1 MLAVFIGTGVQV
13 TAMTLSILCFALFGL
28 LSPANRGALVTAFL
42 VLFVVCGIFAGYF
55 SARFFKLFG
64 GKSWKWHV
72 VLTATF
78 FPGCIFSV
86 FFVLNLILWRANS
99 SGAVPFVILLV
110 VVLLWVCVSV
120 PLTFLGARV
129 GLKQRA
135 IAIPMRVS
143 QVPRPVPQ
151 QPWFMHWWLTVL
163 AGGLLPFGAIFVE
176 LFHIMSSI
184 WLHQIYYLYGF
195 LIIVFCILAIT
206 CAEVAIVLCYAQLNF
221 EDHNWWWRSFLGA
234 GSSSMYLMLYSVAY
248 FFHKLEISSVVSA
261 LLYFGYMSV
270 FSFAFMF
277 LAGTFGF
284 FATFAFVRKIYGSIK
299 VE

>member
-1 MLAVFIGTGVQV
+1 MVLV
-13 TAMTLSILCFALFGL
+13 GL
-28 LSPANRGALVTAFL
+28 GR
-42 VLFVVCGIFAGYF
+42 
-55 SARFFKLFG
+55 
-64 GKSWKWHV
+64 
-72 VLTATF
+72 
-78 FPGCIFSV
+78 
-86 FFVLNLILWRANS
+86 
-99 SGAVPFVILLV
+99 
-110 VVLLWVCVSV
+110 
-120 PLTFLGARV
+120 ARV